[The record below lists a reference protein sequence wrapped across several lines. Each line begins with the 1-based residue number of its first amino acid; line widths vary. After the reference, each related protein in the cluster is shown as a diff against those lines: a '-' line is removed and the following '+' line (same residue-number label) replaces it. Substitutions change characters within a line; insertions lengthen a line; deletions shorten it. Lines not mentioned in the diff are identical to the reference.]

1 MSRLARFALAGTL
14 LTMLALLVPIEALHV
29 PAAPLLVFVWPGVA
43 CACWLRKEQAWR
55 DAHSWAIVLVGGL
68 AFSPL
73 LIFLSALVVPF
84 GRSSAILL
92 IAGAASIVLLAAPR
106 SPAAQPPRIYFS
118 RAALLLIAFPL
129 LMVLGAL
136 LPARNEY
143 RTTLLPLYVGFNFSD
158 WYKHYG
164 LTWEIEASGVP
175 PRDLMFLSDPPQ
187 VQVYHIFFHLSTAM
201 LDLLSDKL
209 LGINFWLSANTLLAA
224 AALLVALYALAR
236 RLWAREAAASASLIY
251 ASLLGGLDA
260 IPNLANFLQGLT
272 GGTPY
277 FHTEKWAG
285 CLAMTDTFFTA
296 FTWVPQHVMALAIL
310 LLAWNIYLSY
320 PASLRV
326 TLLVALLAV
335 SAAGFSIFV
344 PVGALL
350 GIGLF
355 AGLNLLRAVRAGQ
368 AGAGF
373 ERAKPWLAAG
383 LVAAAAA
390 LPLALYETS
399 SVGATGEPAVSIWI
413 RAFGTPH
420 DPAHGAFFQW
430 LFPDGGAVVQSLDLP
445 LYYLF
450 EIGASLLAAVIGAVV
465 WSRSNARRAWLPGVF
480 AAVASLLVVTF
491 VRSNLGCNDLGM
503 RGSYPLQAMVALW
516 AGGGW
521 AALLTRQG
529 ESKPRDAKAGGGR
542 GAPPKRTLLLWALI
556 IPLAVTGLATTA
568 WQVLTYDVAK
578 YLPAYDET
586 TRAAD
591 AQTFA
596 LEEALRFIRT
606 QLPPNIVF
614 QVDPTVPNIAERFS
628 VTAERLHFYTHDQ
641 VFNYQFPDAA
651 SEARLQE
658 VRRAFTAPNTGEAC
672 SRFRAM
678 GINVILLEVAQYAWT
693 AGVDAGGGCIERR
706 FEKAGWQ
713 VLELQ

>member
-1 MSRLARFALAGTL
+1 VSRLARFALAGTL
-14 LTMLALLVPIEALHV
+14 LTTLALLVLIESLHV
-29 PAAPLLVFVWPGVA
+29 PAAPLLVFVWPGVT
-43 CACWLRKEQAWR
+43 CACWLQQEPDWR

-68 AFSPL
+68 AFAPL

-92 IAGAASIVLLAAPR
+92 IGGAVTVALLAAPR
-106 SPAAQPPRIYFS
+106 SAAVQPPRIYFS
-118 RAALLLIAFPL
+118 RAALMLIAFPL
-129 LMVLGAL
+129 LMILGAL
-136 LPARNEY
+136 LPARNEF

-201 LDLLSDKL
+201 LDLFSDKL
-209 LGINFWLSANTLLAA
+209 FGINFWLSANTLLAA
-224 AALLVALYALAR
+224 AALLIALYVLAR
-236 RLWAREAAASASLIY
+236 RLWAREVAACASLIY
-251 ASLLGGLDA
+251 VSLLGGLDA

-310 LLAWNIYLSY
+310 LLAWTIYLSY

-326 TLLVALLAV
+326 TLLVALLVV

-344 PVGALL
+344 PVGAVL

-355 AGLNLLRAVRAGQ
+355 AGFNMLRAVRAGQ

-373 ERAKPWLAAG
+373 IRARPWLVAG
-383 LVAAAAA
+383 LVAALAA

-399 SVGATGEPAVSIWI
+399 SVAATGGPAVSLWI
-413 RAFGTPH
+413 RAFGMPH

-430 LFPDGGAVVQSLDLP
+430 LFPDGGFVAQGLDLP
-445 LYYLF
+445 FYYLF
-450 EIGASLLAAVIGAVV
+450 EIGASLLAAIIGVVV
-465 WSRSNARRAWLPGVF
+465 WSRSGARRAWLPGVF
-480 AAVASLLVVTF
+480 AALASLLVVTF
-491 VRSNLGCNDLGM
+491 VRSNLGCNDLGI

-521 AALLTRQG
+521 AVLLTRQG
-529 ESKPRDAKAGGGR
+529 AGKPRDAKAAGGR
-542 GAPPKRTLLLWALI
+542 GTPPKRTLLLWAPI
-556 IPLAVTGLATTA
+556 IPLAVVGLAMTA

-591 AQTFA
+591 AQSFA
-596 LEEALRFIRT
+596 LEEALRYIRT
-606 QLPPNIVF
+606 ELPTNIIF
-614 QVDPTVPNIAERFS
+614 QIDPTVPNIAERFS
-628 VTAERLHFYTHDQ
+628 VTAERPHYYTHDQ
-641 VFNYQFPDAA
+641 VFNYQFPDAT
-651 SEARLQE
+651 SEARLQT
-658 VRRAFTAPNTGEAC
+658 VRKAFTAPDAAEAC

-693 AGVDAGGGCIERR
+693 AGVDAGGGCFVRR
-706 FEKAGWQ
+706 FEKAGWE
-713 VLELQ
+713 VLEMQ